1 MQGLIES
8 IKFYVSLSTN
18 EITLLKNSIEKRT
31 YGKYEN
37 IFTQGKISDRIYF
50 ISKGCVRLFY
60 NVDGIDKTA
69 FFYTEG
75 QFICAGE
82 SYTFNIPAVE
92 NYQAVEQTEIYEFT
106 KSKIE
111 ALLIKVPKMEV
122 IARIATENE
131 LITCQKIIASF
142 VTKSAEERYLD
153 LLNTQGELF
162 QRVPQ
167 QYIASFLGVS
177 PETLSRI
184 KKRVHTKRLT

>member
-1 MQGLIES
+1 MQRLIDS
-8 IKFYVSLSTN
+8 IKFYVSLN
-18 EITLLKNSIEKRT
+18 PNQIKLLKNSIEKKT
-31 YGKYEN
+31 YKKQEI
-37 IFTQGKISDRIYF
+37 IFTQGKISDKIYF
-50 ISKGCVRLFY
+50 ISQGCVRLFY
-60 NVDGIDKTA
+60 NVDGINKTA

-82 SYTFNIPAVE
+82 SYTYNIPAVE
-92 NYQAVEQTEIYEFT
+92 NYQAVEQTELYEFT

-111 ALLIKVPKMEV
+111 ELLNKVPKMEV

-131 LITCQKIIASF
+131 LITCQKVSASF
-142 VTKSAEERYLD
+142 VTKSAEERYID

-184 KKRVHTKRLT
+184 KKRVHNKRLT

>member
-82 SYTFNIPAVE
+82 S
-92 NYQAVEQTEIYEFT
+92 
-106 KSKIE
+106 
-111 ALLIKVPKMEV
+111 
-122 IARIATENE
+122 
-131 LITCQKIIASF
+131 
-142 VTKSAEERYLD
+142 
-153 LLNTQGELF
+153 
-162 QRVPQ
+162 
-167 QYIASFLGVS
+167 
-177 PETLSRI
+177 
-184 KKRVHTKRLT
+184 